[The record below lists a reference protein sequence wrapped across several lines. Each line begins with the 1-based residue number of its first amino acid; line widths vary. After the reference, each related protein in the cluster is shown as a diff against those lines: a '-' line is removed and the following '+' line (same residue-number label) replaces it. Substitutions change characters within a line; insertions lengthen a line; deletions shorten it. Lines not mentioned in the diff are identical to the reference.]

1 MTKEQVK
8 RGLESAAPYLV
19 ASAVNIPFVLDGDV
33 GVNGTLL
40 AANFGVSALLFY
52 LKCRQFIYLDTPEY
66 KEYVD
71 LYEEF
76 ILDIAKMYKELGFKG
91 DFSTSIVLKQCLDSG
106 IFSEKPVKYTVYQD
120 DADRMTK
127 YSGGRVTTGSCCC
140 RHSASFM
147 ADVLTATG
155 GVAPKIS
162 VYFGDETDEK
172 KIHSANH
179 VVTGTLLNDKK
190 VIIDPTVNLL
200 SLWHHGIYQF
210 DSEYKGKM
218 TTAKSLDE
226 TRFYLMDSVYAKETD
241 KGKSLKKFM
250 KCSSDIDEEEL
261 MDAFLDGTLSACRYN
276 DEFIAFHNDE
286 KKKILQLSRLSSVVA
301 PHGIEKE

>member
-33 GVNGTLL
+33 GVHGTFM
-40 AANFGVSALLFY
+40 AANFGVSAVLFY
-52 LKCRQFIYLDTPEY
+52 LKYRQYKYLDTPEY

-76 ILDIAKMYKELGFKG
+76 ISDIAKMYKELGFKG

-106 IFSEKPVKYTVYQD
+106 IFSVEPVKYTLYED
-120 DADRMTK
+120 DKDKLCR
-127 YSGGRVTTGSCCC
+127 YSGGRVATGSCCC

-155 GVAPKIS
+155 GLAPKIS

-172 KIHSANH
+172 KIYKPNH
-179 VVTGTLLNDKK
+179 LVTGTLLNDKK

-218 TTAKSLDE
+218 TTAKSQDE

-241 KGKSLKKFM
+241 KGKSLKEFM
-250 KCSSDIDEEEL
+250 KCSGDIDEEEL
-261 MDAFLDGTLSACRYN
+261 VDAFLAGTLDACKYN
-276 DEFIAFHNDE
+276 DEFIIFHNDE
-286 KKKILQLSRLSSVVA
+286 KKKILQLSKLSNVVA
-301 PHGIEKE
+301 PHGRVI